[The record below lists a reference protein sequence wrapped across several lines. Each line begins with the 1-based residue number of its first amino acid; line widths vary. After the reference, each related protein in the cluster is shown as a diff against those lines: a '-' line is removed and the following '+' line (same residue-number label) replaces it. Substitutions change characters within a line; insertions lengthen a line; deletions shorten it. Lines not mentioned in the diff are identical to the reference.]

1 MTDTKETQALIESA
15 NASIKLLNGFIKSP
29 TVYNGNPIVL
39 RAFGHVKFYVENSI
53 TALQSQAEKDTQE
66 PLQVIEGLGDALATL
81 QKFKDDEHSE
91 RLKKTCFVLL
101 KKDEFLSIEKAAKAY
116 QQALEKQEKI

>member
-53 TALQSQAEKDTQE
+53 TALQSQAEKDR
-66 PLQVIEGLGDALATL
+66 VIKETLIQIIAYPHMSVDIATKYLEEHAKIVGD
-81 QKFKDDEHSE
+81 K
-91 RLKKTCFVLL
+91 
-101 KKDEFLSIEKAAKAY
+101 
-116 QQALEKQEKI
+116 